1 MELRYRIALS
11 VLPGVG
17 TYTCKALVE
26 EHGSAEAFFTAPQT
40 GAPKRLPRG
49 VDQKDLETALRQAD
63 DELEKM
69 LKLGIRGILPE
80 ESEYPELLREIPDP
94 PPVLYVRGQIP
105 DMPRPVA
112 VVGTRQATPY
122 GLDQTKHFVHAWAD
136 YHIGVVSG
144 MAFGIDQAAHRAA
157 LDAKLPTIGVVAH
170 GLNLIYPAQHKKL
183 AYQILDAGGGL
194 VTEFRVGQAPD
205 RENFPKRNRIIAGS
219 CKATVVMEAAG
230 KGGALITARLARDYN
245 REIFALPGKLIDPW
259 SRGCL
264 ELIQEQIA
272 IPLIVPEDLGR
283 EYGWST
289 PKAGKQ
295 IKLFQ
300 PVNPLQEEL
309 KRLLLKR
316 NYQLD
321 ELTLHLNQPVQVI
334 NAELLQLELMGAV
347 RGLPGKIYTW
357 IGQAS

>member
-1 MELRYRIALS
+1 MELRFRIALS

-17 TYTCKALVE
+17 AYTSKSLIEAV
-26 EHGSAEAFFTAPQT
+26 GTAEALFKLPQEE
-40 GAPKRLPRG
+40 ALRRLPRG
-49 VDQKDLETALRQAD
+49 VTQGDLTSALEQAD

-69 LKLGIRGILPE
+69 HKLGIRGIMPE
-80 ESEYPELLREIPDP
+80 DTEYPELLREIPDP
-94 PPVLYVRGQIP
+94 PQVLYVRGQIP
-105 DMPRPVA
+105 DMPRPIA
-112 VVGTRQATPY
+112 VVGTRQATTY
-122 GLDQTKHFVHAWAD
+122 GLDQTKQFVASWSV

-157 LDAKLPTIGVVAH
+157 LDAKLATIGVVAH

-183 AYQILDAGGGL
+183 AYNILDAGGGL
-194 VTEFRVGQAPD
+194 VTEFRIGQAPD

-245 REIFALPGKLIDPW
+245 REIFALPGKLTDPW

-283 EYGWST
+283 EYGWAT
-289 PKAGKQ
+289 PKMGKQ
-295 IKLFQ
+295 ASLFQ
-300 PVNPLQEEL
+300 PQNDLQEKL
-309 KRLLLKR
+309 RRLLLKR
-316 NYQLD
+316 NFQLD
-321 ELTLHLNQPVQVI
+321 ELTTQLNQPVQTI
-334 NAELLQLELMGAV
+334 NAELLHLELLGMV
-347 RGLPGKIYTW
+347 RGLPGKMYTW
-357 IGQAS
+357 IGKAS